1 MFEKRTVKDLD
12 VDGKRVLVRVD
23 FNVPLDGDTVTD
35 DTRIRG
41 ALPTLRYLVDR
52 GARVILVSHL
62 GRPKGEPDDRYRLD
76 PVVAVLSRLLGRNVY
91 KVDGVVG
98 PEVTEAVER
107 MVPGEVLILENVRFH
122 PGEKANDPAFAAELA
137 ELADVY
143 VNDAFGAAHREHAST
158 AGVATH
164 LPSAAGLLLEREVTT
179 LQGMLEDAGRPFVAI
194 LGGSKVSDKLA
205 VIDRLLDNVD
215 TLLVGGGMCFTFL
228 VAQGEAVGGSIVET
242 EWVER
247 AAGMLAKAE
256 QLGVELVLPVDF
268 VVAPKIAEDA
278 ETKVVGRGEIADG
291 MMGLDI
297 GPTTTELFSQ
307 SISKART
314 VFWNGPMGV
323 FEMAPFE
330 EGTRKVARAIAR
342 NSRAV
347 SVVGGGDSDAALR
360 KYGLEDDMTFVST
373 GGGASMKLLEGVALP
388 GVEALDDR
396 D

>member
-23 FNVPLDGDTVTD
+23 FNVPLDDGSVTD

-41 ALPTLRYLVDR
+41 ALPTLRYLVDH
-52 GARVILVSHL
+52 GAKVILVSHL
-62 GRPKGEPDDRYRLD
+62 GRPKGEPDDRFRLD
-76 PVVAVLSRLLGRNVY
+76 PVVEVLSRLLGRNVY

-98 PEVTEAVER
+98 PEVTEAVSR

-137 ELADVY
+137 DLADLY
-143 VNDAFGAAHREHAST
+143 VNDAFGTAHREHAST
-158 AGVATH
+158 AGVADC

-179 LQGMLEDAGRPFVAI
+179 LRGMLENAERPFVSV

-215 TLLVGGGMCFTFL
+215 TLLVGGGMCGVFVRIGLGFGT
-228 VAQGEAVGGSIVET
+228 VNIV
-242 EWVER
+242 
-247 AAGMLAKAE
+247 
-256 QLGVELVLPVDF
+256 PVDF
-268 VVAPKIAEDA
+268 VVASEIAEDV
-278 ETKVVGRGEIADG
+278 ETRIVGRGEIADG

-297 GPTTTELFSQ
+297 GPTTIELFGQ
-307 SISKART
+307 AIARART

-323 FEMAPFE
+323 FELAPFE
-330 EGTRKVARAIAR
+330 EGTRQIARAIAR

-360 KYGLEDDMTFVST
+360 KYGLEDEMTFVST
-373 GGGASMKLLEGVALP
+373 GGGASMKLLEGVVLP

-396 D
+396 R